1 MQREKTCLY
10 HRRPTPL
17 PSIRFR
23 QKTGFHYP
31 YPTHSSINKS
41 TVSSNMPENTS
52 GHLTGEEAK
61 APTDLTVRVSCS
73 IFSTISPIPSM
84 QVPLLN
90 IYKESLLK
98 TKKSAG
104 EIWYFSKV
112 EILGECRT
120 CRLGYGSISRRTIQI
135 YSRIHITR
143 DTGRLELLSLLCST
157 ICRSPTHLFR
167 SNRQTTDFRCHS
179 RIGRH
184 R

>member
-1 MQREKTCLY
+1 MRREKTCLY

-31 YPTHSSINKS
+31 YPTHSSTNKS

-90 IYKESLLK
+90 IYKFP
-98 TKKSAG
+98 A
-104 EIWYFSKV
+104 V
-112 EILGECRT
+112 ECRT

-167 SNRQTTDFRCHS
+167 SNRQTTDFRCYS

>member
-1 MQREKTCLY
+1 MRREKTCLY

-17 PSIRFR
+17 LSIRFR
-23 QKTGFHYP
+23 QTTGFHYP
-31 YPTHSSINKS
+31 YPTHSSTNKS

-61 APTDLTVRVSCS
+61 APIDLTVRVSRS

-90 IYKESLLK
+90 IYKK
-98 TKKSAG
+98 FPA
-104 EIWYFSKV
+104 V
-112 EILGECRT
+112 ECRT